1 MAGKNFAITLRY
13 PSHQWDM
20 RDIGTPKADSASSD
34 RLEPDEI
41 KRDVESLHQRLGR
54 HTGTEKIDKL
64 YDSFGLEVAI
74 AVLDQ
79 VIDSVF
85 ESLNAI
91 RLIADGLE
99 GDLLRDAQRSGTSGS
114 RQSDE
119 LLQTTLNLRRLLRQ
133 VRWSFLPSDEISELQ
148 SGPFLHLDD
157 RGIEVQLDDLVRE
170 ANRAVETVRDV
181 IQQVQQVVEL
191 SDSLKTQRLDGTIYA
206 LTVAATVLLVPT
218 LMAGLWGMNFDY
230 IPGAGLRLGFSL
242 ALLIL
247 VIMAVGAA
255 LAIRWYLNRS
265 RRIRSAKSDKKLG
278 DAHTHT

>member
-1 MAGKNFAITLRY
+1 
-13 PSHQWDM
+13 
-20 RDIGTPKADSASSD
+20 
-34 RLEPDEI
+34 
-41 KRDVESLHQRLGR
+41 
-54 HTGTEKIDKL
+54 
-64 YDSFGLEVAI
+64 
-74 AVLDQ
+74 
-79 VIDSVF
+79 
-85 ESLNAI
+85 
-91 RLIADGLE
+91 
-99 GDLLRDAQRSGTSGS
+99 
-114 RQSDE
+114 
-119 LLQTTLNLRRLLRQ
+119 
-133 VRWSFLPSDEISELQ
+133 
-148 SGPFLHLDD
+148 
-157 RGIEVQLDDLVRE
+157 VQLDDLVRE